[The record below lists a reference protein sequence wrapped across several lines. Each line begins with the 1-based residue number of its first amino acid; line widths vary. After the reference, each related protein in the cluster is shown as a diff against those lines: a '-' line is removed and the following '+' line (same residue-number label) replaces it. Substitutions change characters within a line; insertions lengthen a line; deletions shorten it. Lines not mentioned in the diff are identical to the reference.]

1 MICKS
6 WQYPSHSPSSIQL
19 PAPFR
24 LLSRATSR
32 LVPCIMHTSS
42 LLSTLLAGAI
52 SKKGTYASS
61 RATRRFRGR
70 SFKELLLRH
79 TSNHSRGWRC
89 INVSRGITSPD
100 VSISGSQLF
109 IGRAPVS
116 MPSVLS
122 SVIDQLLLL
131 AIQVKLQTSNSSKT
145 FWEIILEITC
155 YIIIKKKKG
164 NGVVEK
170 RRDNSNEILNRLCAI
185 LYLQRK
191 TNSNLQLSSIE
202 LL

>member
-1 MICKS
+1 
-6 WQYPSHSPSSIQL
+6 
-19 PAPFR
+19 
-24 LLSRATSR
+24 
-32 LVPCIMHTSS
+32 
-42 LLSTLLAGAI
+42 
-52 SKKGTYASS
+52 
-61 RATRRFRGR
+61 
-70 SFKELLLRH
+70 
-79 TSNHSRGWRC
+79 
-89 INVSRGITSPD
+89 
-100 VSISGSQLF
+100 
-109 IGRAPVS
+109 

-122 SVIDQLLLL
+122 SVIDQFLLL
-131 AIQVKLQTSNSSKT
+131 AIQVKI

-155 YIIIKKKKG
+155 YIIIKKKGEKG

>member
-1 MICKS
+1 M
-6 WQYPSHSPSSIQL
+6 QVRE
-19 PAPFR
+19 R
-24 LLSRATSR
+24 LDAFT
-32 LVPCIMHTSS
+32 
-42 LLSTLLAGAI
+42 
-52 SKKGTYASS
+52 
-61 RATRRFRGR
+61 RGR

-131 AIQVKLQTSNSSKT
+131 AIQVKT
-145 FWEIILEITC
+145 FWEIILEIKC
-155 YIIIKKKKG
+155 YIIIKKKGEKG

-185 LYLQRK
+185 LYLQRRIRIYSFPRSNWGETVFK
-191 TNSNLQLSSIE
+191 CFSSNLQRWGGCWKTSVIAR
-202 LL
+202 

>member
-1 MICKS
+1 M
-6 WQYPSHSPSSIQL
+6 QVRE
-19 PAPFR
+19 R
-24 LLSRATSR
+24 LDAFT
-32 LVPCIMHTSS
+32 
-42 LLSTLLAGAI
+42 
-52 SKKGTYASS
+52 
-61 RATRRFRGR
+61 RGR

-131 AIQVKLQTSNSSKT
+131 AIQVKI

-155 YIIIKKKKG
+155 YIIIKKKGITVSWRKEEIIRTKFLIAF
-164 NGVVEK
+164 VLFFIFKE
-170 RRDNSNEILNRLCAI
+170 RRIRIYSFPRSNCCGETVFKCFS
-185 LYLQRK
+185 
-191 TNSNLQLSSIE
+191 SNLQRWGGCWKTSVIAR
-202 LL
+202 

>member
-1 MICKS
+1 M
-6 WQYPSHSPSSIQL
+6 QVRE
-19 PAPFR
+19 R
-24 LLSRATSR
+24 LDAFT
-32 LVPCIMHTSS
+32 
-42 LLSTLLAGAI
+42 
-52 SKKGTYASS
+52 
-61 RATRRFRGR
+61 RGR

-131 AIQVKLQTSNSSKT
+131 AIQVKT

-155 YIIIKKKKG
+155 YIIIKKKGKKD

-202 LL
+202 LWRNSFQMFFVKFAKMGRMLKDERNCEIARDPFFNTVELI